1 MTWMKR
7 LSHLAIVAAVLGV
20 LAVSAGADWLGGA
33 TIISTSDV
41 SATHG
46 HSGK

>member
-7 LSHLAIVAAVLGV
+7 LAHLAIVAAVLGV

-33 TIISTSDV
+33 TSITTTSA
-41 SATHG
+41 SHG
-46 HSGK
+46 NSVR

>member
-7 LSHLAIVAAVLGV
+7 LTHLAIVAAVLGV

-33 TIISTSDV
+33 TIIS
-41 SATHG
+41 SAPVAHG
-46 HSGK
+46 NSGR

>member
-7 LSHLAIVAAVLGV
+7 LTQLAIVAAVLGV

-33 TIISTSDV
+33 TVFSTSS

-46 HSGK
+46 NSGK